1 MLLRLSKCILH
12 LLFSRTTELRGFL
25 VYFFFLPMFT
35 DCEMGSSGTGRGIN
49 ESGSYW
55 ISKSE
60 LLAAYIIFS
69 YVPLP
74 SGDLQKFTC
83 FFRFFW

>member
-1 MLLRLSKCILH
+1 
-12 LLFSRTTELRGFL
+12 
-25 VYFFFLPMFT
+25 MFT

-83 FFRFFW
+83 FFRVFFVISSELSAFLSVSLVSS